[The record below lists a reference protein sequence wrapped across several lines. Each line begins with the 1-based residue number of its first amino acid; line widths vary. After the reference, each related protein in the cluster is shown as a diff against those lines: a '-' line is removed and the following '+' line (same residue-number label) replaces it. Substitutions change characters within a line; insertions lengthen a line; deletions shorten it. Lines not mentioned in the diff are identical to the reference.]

1 MAPEQNLL
9 NAVRTGRLSEV
20 RAILRAAPVRLNDPD
35 GKPSLPLGMACF
47 MGFPDIVRELIR
59 SGARANFPD
68 NTIPTSPLSMAV
80 RGKRAEV
87 VRLLIEMGVD
97 LPPGIETGLT
107 EQEITIARALSI
119 QNAASNAASGKKGN
133 NLVVEEIDVI
143 GCYGTDTEILE
154 ADVIRAAQRMNEEK
168 IKDDKS

>member
-1 MAPEQNLL
+1 M
-9 NAVRTGRLSEV
+9 
-20 RAILRAAPVRLNDPD
+20 NDPD

-47 MGFPDIVRELIR
+47 MGFSDIVRELIQ

-80 RGKRAEV
+80 RGKRTDV

-107 EQEITIARALSI
+107 EQEITIAHALAL

-143 GCYGTDTEILE
+143 GCYGTDTQILE

-168 IKDDKS
+168 TKDNKS